1 MVKVL
6 QGYRVIEVAQ
16 FTFVPS
22 CGGLLADW
30 GADVIKIEHPV
41 RGDAQ
46 RGYLQWSGEPVD
58 PLHNPMLEHSNRG
71 KRSVGLDLARP
82 EGQELLY
89 EMAKSAD
96 VFLTNMLPA
105 DRQKRKIDVEHLR
118 AANPNIIY
126 ARGSAYGDKGPD
138 RDRGGFD
145 VTAFWSH
152 SAIAYT
158 LTPDTFDVPLMMS
171 VGGMGDSTSGSNLA
185 GGIAAALLH
194 RERTGEALDVDVSLM
209 STAWW
214 SSGQGT
220 SMAALSGHAFRNTL
234 PQAGG
239 GPGMPLMGFFTT
251 SDNRALALFLMQP
264 DLHCRS
270 LYEHLGFPEAGDD
283 PRFNNFMA
291 MRENSQELSDM
302 VAAAVGKQPLS
313 YWKEHLKTFTGQW
326 AAVQSSAELANDP
339 QALANDMIIEVES
352 AAAGDAPLKLVRGP
366 VQFNHEPTTTTRG
379 PQAFEHT
386 ETFLLELGL
395 EWDRIESLKG
405 AGVIA

>member
-6 QGYRVIEVAQ
+6 QGYRVLEVAQ

-46 RGYLQWSGEPVD
+46 RGFIYWNGEVVD

-71 KRSVGLDLARP
+71 KRSVGIDLATR

-89 EMAKSAD
+89 EMAKTAD

-105 DRQKRKIDVEHLR
+105 DRQKRRVDVEHLR
-118 AANPNIIY
+118 AANPAIIY
-126 ARGSAYGDKGPD
+126 ARGTAYGDKGPD

-152 SAIAYT
+152 SAIGYT
-158 LTPDTFDVPLMMS
+158 LTPDVFDVPLTMS
-171 VGGMGDSTSGSNLA
+171 IGGFGDSTAGANLA

-194 RERTGEALDVDVSLM
+194 RERTGEALEVDVSLM

-220 SMAALSGHAFRNTL
+220 SMSAYNGRAFTNTL

-239 GPGMPLMGFFTT
+239 GEGMPLMGFFTT
-251 SDNRALALFLMQP
+251 SDKRALAIFLMQP

-270 LYEHLGFPEAGDD
+270 LYEHLGLPEMADD
-283 PRFNNFMA
+283 PRYNTFAA
-291 MRENSQELSDM
+291 MREHSKEISDK
-302 VAAAVGKQPLS
+302 VAAAIARHPLDW
-313 YWKEHLKTFTGQW
+313 WKRHLRTFTGQW
-326 AAVQSSAELANDP
+326 AAVQNSAELATDE
-339 QALANDMIIEVES
+339 QALANDMIIEVET
-352 AAAGDAPLKLVRGP
+352 ALAGDKPLKLVRGP
-366 VQFNHEPTTTTRG
+366 VQFNHEPTRTTRG

-386 ETFLLELGL
+386 ETVLLELGL